1 MPGLW
6 EGIGIMLSL
15 AAICSYV
22 AYTKEKSPL
31 LWFFRGLAFGIF
43 ALGYLLMSL
52 DD

>member
-6 EGIGIMLSL
+6 EAFGIMLSL
-15 AAICSYV
+15 GVICAYV
-22 AYTKEKSPL
+22 AHTKEKRPIVWF
-31 LWFFRGLAFGIF
+31 LWGLSFGIF